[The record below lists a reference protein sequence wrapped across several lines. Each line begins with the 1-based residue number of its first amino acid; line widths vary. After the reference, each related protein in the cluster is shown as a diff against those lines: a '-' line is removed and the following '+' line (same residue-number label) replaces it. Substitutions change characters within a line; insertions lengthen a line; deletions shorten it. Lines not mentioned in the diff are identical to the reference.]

1 MAVVDATVAII
12 FAGACIRICPLVRHP
27 IVEQVQNNAGR
38 RNGVADNMVI
48 YGVDRR
54 NGRHHSRKEG

>member
-1 MAVVDATVAII
+1 MAVVDAPVAVFSFGFI
-12 FAGACIRICPLVRHP
+12 IRIRPLVRHP

-38 RNGVADNMVI
+38 RDGVADNMVI
-48 YGVDRR
+48 YADRR